1 MKAGL
6 YYQPSQ
12 TSLEMLMGRACYL
25 HSFPSISPGLPP
37 CQVDTTL
44 TEGLTFA
51 PWLLRPAPLPPP
63 RPNTFFPQC

>member
-12 TSLEMLMGRACYL
+12 TSLEILMGRACYL
-25 HSFPSISPGLPP
+25 HSFPSTRPALPP

-44 TEGLTFA
+44 TEGLTWC
-51 PWLLRPAPLPPP
+51 PGS
-63 RPNTFFPQC
+63 